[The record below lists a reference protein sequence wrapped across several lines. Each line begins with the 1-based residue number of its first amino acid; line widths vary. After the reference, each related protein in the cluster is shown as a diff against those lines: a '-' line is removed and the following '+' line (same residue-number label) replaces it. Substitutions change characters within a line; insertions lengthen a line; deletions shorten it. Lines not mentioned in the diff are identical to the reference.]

1 MFSVNDTAAQDLWA
15 GDDTQGG
22 SLLSS
27 ASGHS
32 RSEFDNFAAE
42 NGGGKQ
48 APGLSSAPNGK
59 APIKTPG
66 PGVLGAGDT
75 LLMRNGQS
83 TLPLEK
89 AFSIQIGWKLFRLSG
104 ASIMSDGK
112 LVCVT
117 LQESIAELPRA
128 PSCFSTYFEEQL
140 RLEEQGGGPM
150 KTLFIDRD
158 PDTFADICRHLQG
171 RRTARAPQLSK
182 G

>member
-1 MFSVNDTAAQDLWA
+1 MFSVNDTTQDLWV

-22 SLLSS
+22 SLVSS
-27 ASGHS
+27 TSGYS
-32 RSEFDNFAAE
+32 RSEFENFAAE

-48 APGLSSAPNGK
+48 APGFSSIPNGK

-66 PGVLGAGDT
+66 VLRAGDT

-83 TLPLEK
+83 TLPPEK

-128 PSCFSTYFEEQL
+128 PSYFSTYFEEQL
-140 RLEEQGGGPM
+140 RLEEQGSGPM

-171 RRTARAPQLSK
+171 RRAARASQLSK

>member
-1 MFSVNDTAAQDLWA
+1 MDDTAQDFWG
-15 GDDTQGG
+15 GDDTQAG

-27 ASGHS
+27 ASGHT

-42 NGGGKQ
+42 NVGGRH
-48 APGLSSAPNGK
+48 APGFSPNPNGK

-66 PGVLGAGDT
+66 VLRTGDT
-75 LLMRNGQS
+75 LLTRNGQS
-83 TLPLEK
+83 TLPAEK
-89 AFSIQIGWKLFRLSG
+89 AFSIQIGWRLFRLSG

-112 LVCVT
+112 LVSVS
-117 LQESIAELPRA
+117 LQGSIAELLRA
-128 PSCFSTYFEEQL
+128 PSYFSTYFEEEL
-140 RLEEQGGGPM
+140 RREEQGNGPM

-171 RRTARAPQLSK
+171 KTVARASQLNT

>member
-1 MFSVNDTAAQDLWA
+1 MNDTAQDFWG

-22 SLLSS
+22 SLLSG
-27 ASGHS
+27 ASGHT

-42 NGGGKQ
+42 NVGGRP
-48 APGLSSAPNGK
+48 APGFSPNPNGN

-66 PGVLGAGDT
+66 VLRTGDT

-83 TLPLEK
+83 ALPAEK
-89 AFSIQIGWKLFRLSG
+89 AFSIQIGWRLFRLSG

-112 LVCVT
+112 LVSVP
-117 LQESIAELPRA
+117 LQGNIAEHPRA
-128 PSCFSTYFEEQL
+128 PSFFSNYFEEEL
-140 RLEEQGGGPM
+140 RREEQGNGPM

-171 RRTARAPQLSK
+171 RTVARASQLNT

>member
-1 MFSVNDTAAQDLWA
+1 MFSVNETAQDLWV

-27 ASGHS
+27 ASGYT

-42 NGGGKQ
+42 NVGGRQ
-48 APGLSSAPNGK
+48 ATRFSPNPNGK

-66 PGVLGAGDT
+66 VLRTGDT
-75 LLMRNGQS
+75 LSTRNGQS
-83 TLPLEK
+83 ALPAEK
-89 AFSIQIGWKLFRLSG
+89 AFSIQIGWRLFRLSG

-112 LVCVT
+112 LVSVP
-117 LQESIAELPRA
+117 LRGSIAELPRA
-128 PSCFSTYFEEQL
+128 PSYFSTYFEEEL
-140 RLEEQGGGPM
+140 RREEQGNGPM

-171 RRTARAPQLSK
+171 KADARAS
-182 G
+182 

>member
-1 MFSVNDTAAQDLWA
+1 MFSVNDTAQDLWV

-32 RSEFDNFAAE
+32 RSEFENFAAE
-42 NGGGKQ
+42 NVGGRQ
-48 APGLSSAPNGK
+48 APDFSPNPNGK
-59 APIKTPG
+59 APMKTPG
-66 PGVLGAGDT
+66 VLRTGDA
-75 LLMRNGQS
+75 LLTRNGQS
-83 TLPLEK
+83 ALPLEK
-89 AFSIQIGWKLFRLSG
+89 AFPIQIGWRVFRLSG

-112 LVCVT
+112 LVSVP
-117 LQESIAELPRA
+117 LQGRIAELPRA
-128 PSCFSTYFEEQL
+128 PSYFSTYFEEQL
-140 RLEEQGGGPM
+140 RFEEQGNGTM

-171 RRTARAPQLSK
+171 RTAARASQLSK

>member
-1 MFSVNDTAAQDLWA
+1 MNDTAQDLWV

-42 NGGGKQ
+42 NVRG
-48 APGLSSAPNGK
+48 PNGK

-66 PGVLGAGDT
+66 VLRTGDM
-75 LLMRNGQS
+75 LLTRNGQS
-83 TLPLEK
+83 ALPLEK
-89 AFSIQIGWKLFRLSG
+89 AFSIQIGWRLFRLSG

-112 LVCVT
+112 LVSVP
-117 LQESIAELPRA
+117 LQGNIAELPRA
-128 PSCFSTYFEEQL
+128 PSYFSTYFEEQS
-140 RLEEQGGGPM
+140 RLEEQGNGPM

-171 RRTARAPQLSK
+171 RTAARTSQLSK